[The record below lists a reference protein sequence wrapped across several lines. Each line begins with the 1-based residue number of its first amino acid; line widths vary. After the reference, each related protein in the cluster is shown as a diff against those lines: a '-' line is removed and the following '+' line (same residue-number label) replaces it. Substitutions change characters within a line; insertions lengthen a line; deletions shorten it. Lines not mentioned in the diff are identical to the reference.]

1 MDEDLNINFLI
12 AKAVG
17 NHGLEMEQ
25 QQAKSLTLDLSR
37 LAHSFPLGRRPVK
50 LGARDRVG
58 TSADSWVKEQEQRK
72 ACTHV
77 PMPASHSMG
86 QDLPLLFL
94 WE

>member
-1 MDEDLNINFLI
+1 MLLQVLNRWRNKNQVDEDLNINFLI

-50 LGARDRVG
+50 LGARDRVVN
-58 TSADSWVKEQEQRK
+58 SADRRV
-72 ACTHV
+72 
-77 PMPASHSMG
+77 
-86 QDLPLLFL
+86 
-94 WE
+94 